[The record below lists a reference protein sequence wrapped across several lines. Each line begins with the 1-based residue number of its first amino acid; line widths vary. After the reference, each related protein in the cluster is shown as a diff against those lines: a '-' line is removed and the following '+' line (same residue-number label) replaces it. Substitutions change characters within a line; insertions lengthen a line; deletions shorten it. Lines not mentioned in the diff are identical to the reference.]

1 MIKYIILSLLT
12 LAAVCSAAKQVQ
24 FKEPACNVTFKSEA
38 NECTTLIK
46 CITEH
51 EKLIIRHKDKA
62 GKYAVYAIWQ
72 PGDPNNYNVTVFQGN
87 DSKVF
92 LYEFPFY
99 EMCDITMYMSKQYK
113 LWPPQKCVENTGTF
127 CFTALLI
134 TVITLVCTLLYIKF
148 KSRRS
153 FIEEKKMP

>member
-1 MIKYIILSLLT
+1 MRYIILGLFA
-12 LAAVCSAAKQVQ
+12 LAAVCNAAKKVE

-46 CITEH
+46 CTTEH
-51 EKLIIRHKDKA
+51 EKLIIRHKDKI

-72 PGDPNNYNVTVFQGN
+72 PGDTNDYNVTVFQGEN
-87 DSKVF
+87 HKTF
-92 LYEFPFY
+92 MYKFPFY

-113 LWPPQKCVENTGTF
+113 LWPPQKCLENTGTF
-127 CFTALLI
+127 CSTALLI
-134 TVITLVCTLLYIKF
+134 TALALVCTLLYLKY

-153 FIEEKKMP
+153 FIDEKKMP

>member
-1 MIKYIILSLLT
+1 MIRYIILGLLT
-12 LAAVCSAAKQVQ
+12 LASAHGTTQKVD
-24 FKEPACNVTFKSEA
+24 FKEPACNVTFAAEA

-46 CITEH
+46 CTTEH
-51 EKLIIRHKDKA
+51 EKLLIRHKNKI

-72 PGDPNNYNVTVFQGN
+72 PGDTTKYNVTVFQGK
-87 DSKVF
+87 SHKTF
-92 LYEFPFY
+92 MYTFPFY

-113 LWPPQKCVENTGTF
+113 LWPPQNCVENTGTF
-127 CFTALLI
+127 CCTAMLI
-134 TVITLVCTLLYIKF
+134 TVLALVCTLLYIKY